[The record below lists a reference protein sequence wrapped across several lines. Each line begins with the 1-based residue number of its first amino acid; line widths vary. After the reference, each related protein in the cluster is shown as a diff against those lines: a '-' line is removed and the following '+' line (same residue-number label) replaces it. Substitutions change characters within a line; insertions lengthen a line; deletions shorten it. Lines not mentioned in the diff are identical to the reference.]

1 MSNSVHPPK
10 NGATRGVGGSDSVL
24 CQTGLRTL
32 SQRAAE
38 SLASKVNLASGS
50 RPCKSA
56 CRKKQ
61 TKSSVTRTTKWQQT
75 SRTGQLNKQQGTHAN
90 RATSKY
96 LWLASDSVHPPEDG
110 ATQGVGDWE
119 ALTAYCVKPA
129 SRCEALM
136 LRARCDIPDKEDL
149 VMALRQLLNFDRT
162 AVAIFRKMPTRGID
176 FAAGQRHA

>member
-1 MSNSVHPPK
+1 MQTELPVSTCGLHP
-10 NGATRGVGGSDSVL
+10 
-24 CQTGLRTL
+24 TL
-32 SQRAAE
+32 YILPRMVPR
-38 SLASKVNLASGS
+38 KVWEIG
-50 RPCKSA
+50 
-56 CRKKQ
+56 
-61 TKSSVTRTTKWQQT
+61 
-75 SRTGQLNKQQGTHAN
+75 
-90 RATSKY
+90 
-96 LWLASDSVHPPEDG
+96 
-110 ATQGVGDWE
+110 E